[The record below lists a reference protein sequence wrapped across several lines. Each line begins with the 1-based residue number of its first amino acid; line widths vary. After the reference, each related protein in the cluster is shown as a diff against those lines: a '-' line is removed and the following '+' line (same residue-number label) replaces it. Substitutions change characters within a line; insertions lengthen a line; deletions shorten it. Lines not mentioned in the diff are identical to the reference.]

1 MQGVCISKR
10 RFEYGQNT
18 RCKVSVFLREGLKM
32 VKILDRLTVSLN
44 FKNTLKTA
52 TAHPNQTKP
61 RSTGPFKTGRCN
73 FTVWGC
79 NYHEGG
85 GRMRGGD
92 LEDCVFCTQQL
103 YLFRRGNAT
112 NIGFGKMQMK
122 LFSVSCL

>member
-85 GRMRGGD
+85 GRMRGG
-92 LEDCVFCTQQL
+92 
-103 YLFRRGNAT
+103 A
-112 NIGFGKMQMK
+112 
-122 LFSVSCL
+122 